1 MNFQNAE
8 LTKKVSREV
17 YNLASGADSVS
28 DDYIE
33 ALVTEAIHENKLAGQ
48 NRAIAILP
56 EGVSV
61 GQVNEVLEALNESG
75 YDEILSFMSDDLT
88 DEELDQFPTSI
99 TEDLLATDSV
109 AVAFAWGTDED
120 REQLINETLREIE
133 SSINDVRNE
142 QNEQND
148 Q

>member
-17 YNLASGADSVS
+17 YHLASGADSVS

-48 NRAIAILP
+48 NRAIVILP

-61 GQVNEVLEALNESG
+61 GQVNEVLEALNVSG

-99 TEDLLATDSV
+99 AEDLLATDSV

-142 QNEQND
+142 QNNQ
-148 Q
+148 